1 MTRKPGRVVNAL
13 VAKLLT
19 NRNGDKSRHLY
30 AIAVA
35 EDISTCHRARELF
48 RNLVNDLGEHCE
60 VIKHLWLLPE
70 LRFPELKAIAADEV
84 FSADL
89 VVISVHGDAQ
99 LPVEITEWIELWMRR
114 TRDHTPILLVLL
126 DNAVQPADPW
136 SPMHPWLD
144 EIARKGNLELFVQAE
159 ELSGRSE

>member
-1 MTRKPGRVVNAL
+1 M
-13 VAKLLT
+13 
-19 NRNGDKSRHLY
+19 
-30 AIAVA
+30 
-35 EDISTCHRARELF
+35 STCYRARELF
-48 RNLVNDLGEHCE
+48 RNLVNELGHQCE

-70 LRFPELKAIAADEV
+70 LRSPELRAIAADEV

-89 VVISVHGDAQ
+89 VVISVHRDAQ

-114 TRDHTPILLVLL
+114 TRDHAPILLVLL
-126 DNAVQPADPW
+126 DCAVQPDDPW

-144 EIARKGNLELFVQAE
+144 EIARKGNMELFVQSE